1 MSIEERLERIEA
13 LLSIGVKEV
22 LNVREAAAMLGI
34 SADRVRHLVSD
45 KVLPHYRNAA
55 GRVTFLRSEL
65 TDWCLATRVP
75 TQKEIESQAAT
86 YVVLKQRQKNRQ

>member
-34 SADRVRHLVSD
+34 SADRVRRLVAER
-45 KVLPHYRNAA
+45 VLPHYRN
-55 GRVTFLRSEL
+55 GTDRITFLRSEL
-65 TDWCLATRVP
+65 TSWCLATRIP
-75 TQKEIESQAAT
+75 TQEETESMAAT
-86 YVVLKQRQKNRQ
+86 YVALHKHKHK